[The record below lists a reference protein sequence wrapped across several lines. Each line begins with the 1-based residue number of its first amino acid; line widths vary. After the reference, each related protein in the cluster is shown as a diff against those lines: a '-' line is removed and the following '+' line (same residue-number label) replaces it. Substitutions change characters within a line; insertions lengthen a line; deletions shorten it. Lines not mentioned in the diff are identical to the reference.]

1 MRATALLEGQ
11 HRKVDS
17 LFESLEASP
26 ANAKLVSELATAL
39 ACHAVIEEELFYP
52 AAKRFEKDMVLEAHE
67 EHELMAYALRR
78 LVAADPLGAS
88 FRARVKACKDTVKHH
103 VQEEEQNLLSK
114 MAEAFGPEEDEALGK
129 EMEARFKELAKGGY
143 EAAIEARKA
152 RRTGNGHGARAASRS
167 TGGAAKRKTGHTA
180 RRAA

>member
-11 HRKVDS
+11 HRKVES

-52 AAKRFEKDMVLEAHE
+52 AAKRVERDMVLEAHE

-78 LVAADPLGAS
+78 IVASDPSGSS
-88 FRARVKACKDTVKHH
+88 FRARVKACKETVRHH
-103 VQEEEQNLLSK
+103 VQEEEQNLLPK
-114 MAEAFGPEEDEALGK
+114 MAEALGPEEDEALGK
-129 EMEARFKELAKGGY
+129 EMEARFKELMKGGY
-143 EAAIEARKA
+143 EAALEARKA
-152 RRTGNGHGARAASRS
+152 KRAGNGARAASRA
-167 TGGAAKRKTGHTA
+167 TGGGAKRKTGHAA